1 MIYTCYVSFDL
12 CILILTVLR
21 ISGNQR
27 LWGSISNGVN
37 ILLVGLWI
45 GYAGINVAFYVFA
58 FGVVSFAILAVFIR
72 FPSTETMGAAT
83 MDHDLQHEDE
93 TESQRQPLLRGGP
106 MSINRYTTDQQQAP
120 MASSFLTALTN
131 AVTGSSSYNADHN
144 YVDDLPR
151 RDSTASYA
159 NTELLDE
166 YDGRA
171 LNLLCTTTTGAA
183 MDAQMEATQRIANM
197 DHLPPLGLV
206 LSTIPTVETT
216 LAAFADLGRPESK
229 PIQGSTLKSRRVWT
243 FLLTMLLF
251 GISYSMIAQFL
262 FLFLRNDLG
271 MGSSLIGWT
280 GPIGGV
286 AEVTTFWISNKV
298 KNGITCI
305 AMMMMKTAQTIL
317 FCEAF
322 GRIQCH
328 CIIALFARCSHC
340 T

>member
-1 MIYTCYVSFDL
+1 M
-12 CILILTVLR
+12 
-21 ISGNQR
+21 
-27 LWGSISNGVN
+27 
-37 ILLVGLWI
+37 
-45 GYAGINVAFYVFA
+45 FA

-72 FPSTETMGAAT
+72 FPTTLEAG
-83 MDHDLQHEDE
+83 DHNLHDDE
-93 TESQRQPLLRGGP
+93 TESQRQPLLRGGAP
-106 MSINRYTTDQQQAP
+106 MSINRYTTDQQAP
-120 MASSFLTALTN
+120 VASSFFTALTN
-131 AVTGSSSYNADHN
+131 AVTGSSVADHN

-216 LAAFADLGRPESK
+216 LAAFADLGRLESK
-229 PIQGSTLKSRRVWT
+229 PIQRSTLKSPRVWT

-251 GISYSMIAQFL
+251 GVSYSMIAQFL

-271 MGSSLIGWT
+271 MDSSLIGWT

-298 KNGITCI
+298 KGPIRKRAGILGTKCRRYSFW
-305 AMMMMKTAQTIL
+305 KNTV
-317 FCEAF
+317 
-322 GRIQCH
+322 
-328 CIIALFARCSHC
+328 
-340 T
+340 